1 MSDYGLKI
9 INASGETQI
18 DSIYKNHCLLDSGVT
33 ALDVSANSFQEVDF
47 INTTKVPIVA
57 WRPNSS
63 WGSAYAGLKKSG
75 ADFIDAWFLSQYD
88 NGGGVNSIAWIVFV
102 PGNVNAIPSYGLVVY
117 NSNGEVVFSGDDNY
131 MKIQS
136 VYTGSLGNISVED
149 ADNNYFILMPVFPMK
164 YAGGG
169 YTSPAVLFYTMGLKK
184 VNSTTIAV
192 EEFVFG
198 VISSQGFIS
207 GGSIP
212 TTCTLIEVNI

>member
-117 NSNGEVVFSGDDNY
+117 NSNGEVVFNGDDNY

-149 ADNNYFILMPVFPMK
+149 ADNNYFILMPVFPMR
-164 YAGGG
+164 YFVREQ
-169 YTSPAVLFYTMGLKK
+169 SPPIFLLTMGLKK

-198 VISSQGFIS
+198 VINLRDDMS

>member
-63 WGSAYAGLKKSG
+63 WGSAYVGLKKSG
-75 ADFIDAWFLSQYD
+75 ANFIDAWFLSQHD
-88 NGGGVNSIAWIVFV
+88 SGGGSNSIAWIVFV
-102 PGNVNAIPSYGLVVY
+102 SGNVNATSYGLVVY
-117 NSNGEVVFSGDDNY
+117 NSSGEVVFSGDDNY

-136 VYTGSLGNISVED
+136 VYTGSLGNISVKD
-149 ADNNYFILMPVFPMK
+149 ADNNYFILMPVFPMR
-164 YAGGG
+164 YVGGG
-169 YTSPAVLFYTMGLKK
+169 IPDQLIVFFTMGLKK
-184 VNSTTIAV
+184 VNSTTISV
-192 EEFVFG
+192 EEFIFG
-198 VISSQGFIS
+198 GADNPFYITGGFIPS
-207 GGSIP
+207 
-212 TTCTLIEVNI
+212 TCTLIEVNI

>member
-9 INASGETQI
+9 INAGSEVQI
-18 DSIYKNHCLLDSGVT
+18 DSIYKNYCLLDSGVT
-33 ALDVSANSFQEVDF
+33 ALNLLDSSFQEVDF

-63 WGSAYAGLKKSG
+63 WGSAYVGLKKSG
-75 ADFIDAWFLSQYD
+75 ANFIDAWFLSQYD
-88 NGGGVNSIAWIVFV
+88 SGGGVNSIAWIVFV
-102 PGNVNAIPSYGLVVY
+102 SGNVNATSCGLVVY
-117 NSNGEVVFSGDDNY
+117 NSSGEVVFSSDDNY

>member
-9 INASGETQI
+9 INAGSEVQI
-18 DSIYKNHCLLDSGVT
+18 DSIYKNYCLLDSGVT
-33 ALDVSANSFQEVDF
+33 ALNLLDSSFQEVDF

-75 ADFIDAWFLSQYD
+75 ANFIDAWFLSQYD
-88 NGGGVNSIAWIVFV
+88 NEGGANSIAWIVFV
-102 PGNVNAIPSYGLVVY
+102 PGNVNVIPSYGLVVY

-136 VYTGSLGNISVED
+136 VYTGSLGNISVKD
-149 ADNNYFILMPVFPMK
+149 ADNNYFILMPVFPMR

-169 YTSPAVLFYTMGLKK
+169 HTNLLYFLRWGLKK
-184 VNSTTIAV
+184 
-192 EEFVFG
+192 
-198 VISSQGFIS
+198 
-207 GGSIP
+207 
-212 TTCTLIEVNI
+212 